1 MEGITKKHCVEFGQV
16 STLVSII
23 FILYFK
29 NNNYAIAAFVLLLIT
44 IVAPII
50 LYPFA
55 FLWFALSELLSKVS
69 PVIILGVLFFLIVVP
84 VGLLRKL
91 FGKDSLRLKQFKKDK
106 TSLLIERN
114 HSYTDSDLL
123 HTF

>member
-1 MEGITKKHCVEFGQV
+1 MEEITKKHCVEFGQV

-23 FILYFK
+23 CILYLK
-29 NNNYAIAAFVLLLIT
+29 NNNYAIAAFVLMLIT

-55 FLWFALSELLSKVS
+55 FLWFALSKLLSTVS
-69 PVIILGVLFFLIVVP
+69 PAIILGVLFFLIVVP

-91 FGKDSLRLKQFKKDK
+91 FGKDGMRLKQFKKDK
-106 TSLLIERN
+106 NSLLIVRD
-114 HSYTDSDLL
+114 HWYRDSDLL

>member
-1 MEGITKKHCVEFGQV
+1 MERIAKKHCVEFGQV

-23 FILYFK
+23 LILYFK
-29 NNNYAIAAFVLLLIT
+29 NNNYAIAAFVLILIT
-44 IVAPII
+44 IVAPVI

-55 FLWFALSELLSKVS
+55 FLWFALSKLLSKVS
-69 PVIILGVLFFLIVVP
+69 PAIILGVLFFLFVVP
-84 VGLLRKL
+84 VGLVRQL

-114 HSYTDSDLL
+114 HIYTDSDLL